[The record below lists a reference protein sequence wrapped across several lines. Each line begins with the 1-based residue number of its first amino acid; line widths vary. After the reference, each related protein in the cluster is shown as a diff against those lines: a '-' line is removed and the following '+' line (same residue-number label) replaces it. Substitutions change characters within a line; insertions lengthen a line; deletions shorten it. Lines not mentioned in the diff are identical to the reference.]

1 MLTRATSRK
10 SNSRKIAAA
19 LAAACACALAISLPA
34 AASAQTAG
42 GSSYGGTQFYTQPVI
57 TALQCQKLCTASA
70 RVSQSG
76 SVSVKE
82 KGVLRIRGRDFT
94 DVAQVLF
101 VGSSSYGDN
110 VTAKPITV
118 GHSFIDVKVPV
129 QAASGKVILLDPAG
143 KGSKAST
150 ARLKILRDASALSA
164 QGLIWPVTGMITGVF
179 GENRGDHMH
188 TGLDIATSTGTNIKA
203 AADGRVILQGPQGGY
218 GNFVCL
224 QHAALVTC
232 YAHLSAYATRFDQFV
247 RQGQSVGRVGC
258 TGNCSG
264 PHLHFEVRKG
274 PGAWSTPMDPVAYL
288 PRR

>member
-19 LAAACACALAISLPA
+19 LTAACACALAISLPA

-57 TALQCQKLCTASA
+57 TALQCQTLCTASA

-143 KGSKAST
+143 KGSKASA

-224 QHAALVTC
+224 QHAVLVTC
-232 YAHLSAYATRFDQFV
+232 YAHLSAYATRYDQFV